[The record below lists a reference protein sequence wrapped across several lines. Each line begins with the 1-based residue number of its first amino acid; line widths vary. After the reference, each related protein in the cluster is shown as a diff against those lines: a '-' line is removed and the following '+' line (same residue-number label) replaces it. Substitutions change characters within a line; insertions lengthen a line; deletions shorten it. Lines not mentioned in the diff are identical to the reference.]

1 MPWTIPNLL
10 LHDKS
15 ATLSYMRSLGRN
27 HVVVCCSNSDCHHNA
42 EIDASGFPDDMTFGD
57 LQPRMLRTVC
67 DHRGADVSPSWPHH
81 AFEDTITLPDGRTLS
96 TLRDAGDHITSLPK
110 AEPLP
115 DLTQPPREE

>member
-1 MPWTIPNLL
+1 M
-10 LHDKS
+10 S
-15 ATLSYMRSLGRN
+15 ARHGR
-27 HVVVCCSNSDCHHNA
+27 
-42 EIDASGFPDDMTFGD
+42 II
-57 LQPRMLRTVC
+57 
-67 DHRGADVSPSWPHH
+67 ADWSR